1 MHRLV
6 RSIRFAGI
14 VAAACLT
21 LLSGLALVWF
31 FVQPETLPLL
41 STWQLAAIL
50 GSFLL
55 PGLCLGAWQADRQ
68 AAAHA
73 PRPRHANA
81 QSHVRSGQSAGR
93 IAGQRSVH
101 SADHSNEI
109 AVVRVVK
116 QAMPTSGT
124 AIVPPSPILVAEHA
138 EVQPAAVSTV
148 GRLSPAG
155 RSIHSDRSIH
165 RHRRSARV

>member
-6 RSIRFAGI
+6 RSIRLAGI

-50 GSFLL
+50 GAFVL

-68 AAAHA
+68 ASAHA
-73 PRPRHANA
+73 PRPR
-81 QSHVRSGQSAGR
+81 
-93 IAGQRSVH
+93 
-101 SADHSNEI
+101 SNT
-109 AVVRVVK
+109 VRVVK
-116 QAMPTSGT
+116 AVAT
-124 AIVPPSPILVAEHA
+124 APVQDKSSVP
-138 EVQPAAVSTV
+138 PAAVQVAEPCATQPAPISSV

-155 RSIHSDRSIH
+155 RSIHADRSVH

>member
-6 RSIRFAGI
+6 RSIRLAGI

-50 GSFLL
+50 GAIVL
-55 PGLCLGAWQADRQ
+55 PVLCLAAWQADRQ
-68 AAAHA
+68 AAAHV
-73 PRPRHANA
+73 PRPRP
-81 QSHVRSGQSAGR
+81 R
-93 IAGQRSVH
+93 
-101 SADHSNEI
+101 
-109 AVVRVVK
+109 VVRVVK
-116 QAMPTSGT
+116 QAVPTPAAS
-124 AIVPPSPILVAEHA
+124 SPIVQAEQIVVANPAPE
-138 EVQPAAVSTV
+138 QPALISTV

-155 RSIHSDRSIH
+155 RSIHADRSIH

>member
-1 MHRLV
+1 MHCLV

-50 GSFLL
+50 GAFVL

-73 PRPRHANA
+73 PRPR
-81 QSHVRSGQSAGR
+81 QSSRQS
-93 IAGQRSVH
+93 
-101 SADHSNEI
+101 
-109 AVVRVVK
+109 VVRVVK
-116 QAMPTSGT
+116 QAMPTPTVGKT
-124 AIVPPSPILVAEHA
+124 T
-138 EVQPAAVSTV
+138 VQPAPVLVASAAPAQPAPVSAV

>member
-6 RSIRFAGI
+6 RSIRLAGI

-21 LLSGLALVWF
+21 LLSGVALVWF

-50 GSFLL
+50 GAFVL
-55 PGLCLGAWQADRQ
+55 PGLCLGAWQVDRQ
-68 AAAHA
+68 ASAHA
-73 PRPRHANA
+73 PRA
-81 QSHVRSGQSAGR
+81 
-93 IAGQRSVH
+93 
-101 SADHSNEI
+101 
-109 AVVRVVK
+109 RVAK
-116 QAMPTSGT
+116 QATTP
-124 AIVPPSPILVAEHA
+124 AVPREAPSPSIQTVVATPA
-138 EVQPAAVSTV
+138 QQQPASAAPV

-155 RSIHSDRSIH
+155 RSIHADRSIH

>member
-6 RSIRFAGI
+6 RSIRLAGL

-31 FVQPETLPLL
+31 FVQPETLPQL

-50 GSFLL
+50 GAFVL
-55 PGLCLGAWQADRQ
+55 PVLCLGAWQADRQ

-73 PRPRHANA
+73 PRPRAT
-81 QSHVRSGQSAGR
+81 V
-93 IAGQRSVH
+93 I
-101 SADHSNEI
+101 
-109 AVVRVVK
+109 RVVK
-116 QAMPTSGT
+116 QAMPATTPGT
-124 AIVPPSPILVAEHA
+124 TIVQPLQIAVAELA
-138 EVQPAAVSTV
+138 PVQPAPISTV

-155 RSIHSDRSIH
+155 RSIHADRSIH

>member
-6 RSIRFAGI
+6 RSIRLAGI
-14 VAAACLT
+14 LAAACLT

-31 FVQPETLPLL
+31 FVQPEFLPLL

-50 GSFLL
+50 GSFVL
-55 PGLCLGAWQADRQ
+55 PVLCLAAWQADRQ

-73 PRPRHANA
+73 PRARAASPRAVKQVSTPSVVTIKVAPVALPA
-81 QSHVRSGQSAGR
+81 QSVQA
-93 IAGQRSVH
+93 
-101 SADHSNEI
+101 EP
-109 AVVRVVK
+109 VRVE
-116 QAMPTSGT
+116 
-124 AIVPPSPILVAEHA
+124 L
-138 EVQPAAVSTV
+138 QPAPLPTV

-155 RSIHSDRSIH
+155 RSIRSDRAIH

>member
-6 RSIRFAGI
+6 RSIRLAGI

-50 GSFLL
+50 GAFVL

-68 AAAHA
+68 ASAHA
-73 PRPRHANA
+73 PRPRPNA
-81 QSHVRSGQSAGR
+81 VRVAKAVDPVQPSASIPLAPAQVAGTPGMRSG
-93 IAGQRSVH
+93 V
-101 SADHSNEI
+101 
-109 AVVRVVK
+109 
-116 QAMPTSGT
+116 T
-124 AIVPPSPILVAEHA
+124 
-138 EVQPAAVSTV
+138 QPAPVSSV

-155 RSIHSDRSIH
+155 RSIHADRSVH

>member
-50 GSFLL
+50 GAFVL

-68 AAAHA
+68 ASAHVPRARRVSASEAAVGQAVPPAAARA
-73 PRPRHANA
+73 PVQPVGKVPEPQPVGR
-81 QSHVRSGQSAGR
+81 RSPKGR
-93 IAGQRSVH
+93 VIRAERSV
-101 SADHSNEI
+101 
-109 AVVRVVK
+109 
-116 QAMPTSGT
+116 
-124 AIVPPSPILVAEHA
+124 
-138 EVQPAAVSTV
+138 
-148 GRLSPAG
+148 
-155 RSIHSDRSIH
+155 H

>member
-6 RSIRFAGI
+6 RSIRLSGI
-14 VAAACLT
+14 LAAACLT

-50 GSFLL
+50 AAVVL

-68 AAAHA
+68 ASAQVPRASAKRGASAAQDPLRTPATFSRSESPA
-73 PRPRHANA
+73 PKTAPARLD
-81 QSHVRSGQSAGR
+81 AGP
-93 IAGQRSVH
+93 
-101 SADHSNEI
+101 E
-109 AVVRVVK
+109 
-116 QAMPTSGT
+116 PLL
-124 AIVPPSPILVAEHA
+124 P
-138 EVQPAAVSTV
+138 V
-148 GRLSPAG
+148 GRLSPGG
-155 RSIHSDRSIH
+155 RSIRADRSIH

>member
-6 RSIRFAGI
+6 RSIRLAGI

-50 GSFLL
+50 GAFVL

-68 AAAHA
+68 ASAHA
-73 PRPRHANA
+73 PRPRSNA
-81 QSHVRSGQSAGR
+81 
-93 IAGQRSVH
+93 
-101 SADHSNEI
+101 
-109 AVVRVVK
+109 VRVVK
-116 QAMPTSGT
+116 VA
-124 AIVPPSPILVAEHA
+124 PPAQNATNLPPASAQVAESC
-138 EVQPAAVSTV
+138 VKQAAPVSSV

-155 RSIHSDRSIH
+155 RSIHADRSVH